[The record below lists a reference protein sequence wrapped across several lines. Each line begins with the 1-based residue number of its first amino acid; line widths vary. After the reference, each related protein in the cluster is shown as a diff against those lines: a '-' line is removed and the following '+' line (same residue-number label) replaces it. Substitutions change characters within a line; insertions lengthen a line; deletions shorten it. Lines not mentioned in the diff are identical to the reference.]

1 MSTVYT
7 VRVNDR
13 EYIVTMDK
21 DDNLF
26 VNNEPLVVEYIPVA
40 EGMLL
45 RFNNRSFTAHIER
58 IPKEGTAY
66 LVNINGKSIPLDLED
81 EKAALMRS
89 LESDKATKLHS
100 ALVRS
105 PMPGKITKV
114 LVSEGE
120 LIEAGQGVL
129 ILEAMKMENEI
140 KSPAAGIVKGIRV
153 KDSDTVE
160 KNTILI
166 EIS

>member
-7 VRVNDR
+7 VRIHDR
-13 EYIVTMDK
+13 EYLIRRDR
-21 DDNLF
+21 DNNLF
-26 VNNEPLVVEYIPVA
+26 VNDIPLSVEHVPVA

-45 RFNNRSFTAHIER
+45 RFNNRSFTVHVER
-58 IPKEGTAY
+58 SPKDGTTY
-66 LVNINGKSIPLDLED
+66 LVNVNGTSIPLDLED
-81 EKAALMRS
+81 EKTALMRS
-89 LESDKATKLHS
+89 LESEKATKLHS
-100 ALVRS
+100 ALLRS
-105 PMPGKITKV
+105 PMPGKITNV

-140 KSPAAGIVKGIRV
+140 KSPAAGIVKTIHV
-153 KDSDTVE
+153 KDSDAVE
-160 KNTILI
+160 KNAILI